1 MSKEKKFYNSLK
13 DIFIGAK
20 VEGVS
25 GYVNL
30 MRIKAKYFE
39 KIEDHLKRDI
49 EERLKNYPNFREE
62 FFDKLYSFFN
72 RYFTQSGSIL
82 FKETPFHHNVYEKI
96 YTDKK
101 DVILFWKTHNLFY
114 VKTDRIFQNLEIEF
128 DGFKFFFDVS
138 NLEHKK
144 AFEKRELVYELDKV
158 RQDKTIV
165 FKVYYSE
172 RGRKT
177 KIDEIKR
184 ELKKKEIKI
193 TDEILG
199 KAFRLFERQSEVD
212 YFINKNA
219 KEFLKEQFKLWL
231 HNYIFEEEGKFS
243 KERIEQ
249 LQILKDIAFKI
260 IDFVSQFEDELLKI
274 WKKPKFVLNSNY
286 VITLD
291 RIAKKGGWEII
302 EKIQKHKG
310 WKEQVKEWQDL
321 GILEKEPKDLI
332 ENTLTGK
339 QLKKEYQ
346 FLPIDTKYF
355 KDLELEILNLF
366 DNLDKSLDG
375 WLIKSENWQAL
386 NTILPKFKEKIQTIY
401 IDPPFNKEQEADYF
415 YSVKFKDATWI
426 TMLENRLRL
435 ARDLL
440 KDTGSIFVRCDYNGN
455 MYVRLLMN
463 EIFGE
468 ENFRNEMILK
478 RTAGL
483 PKRETMNMEVET
495 EYLVYY
501 GKDEEKVI
509 FNQLWTERKPQWMP
523 VMVKYNRGGPT
534 GNPIILEGKKYYP
547 PEGYSWAIGN
557 EIAQR
562 IYKEGRLKIEND
574 KLYVLIDKKTVGTNW
589 TDIPGYVSPSKWGF
603 STENHE
609 KLLKRVIETASN
621 EGDLVMDFFLGSGT
635 TIAVAHKLGRKW
647 IGVEMGNHFYRYET
661 DKGPSGVLVR
671 MKEVLAG
678 KGNHEPCGI
687 SKEIKWKG
695 GGFFKYYELEQYEDT
710 LRKTKYEDSDLF
722 EIPNQSPYS
731 QYVFM
736 KDKKML
742 DALELDFKNSKVKVN
757 LEKLYPNIDI
767 AETLS
772 NLLGKWI
779 KRISENEVEF
789 EEGEKVNLKN
799 LDYRLIK
806 PLIWW

>member
-30 MRIKAKYFE
+30 MRIKARYFE
-39 KIEDHLKRDI
+39 KIEDHLKREI
-49 EERLKNYPNFREE
+49 EEKLKKYPNFREE

-82 FKETPFHHNVYEKI
+82 FKKTPFHYNVYEKI

-193 TDEILG
+193 TDEILE

-249 LQILKDIAFKI
+249 LQILKNIAFKI

-310 WKEQVKEWQDL
+310 WKEQVKEWKDL

-355 KDLELEILNLF
+355 KDLELEILNSF
-366 DNLDKSLDG
+366 DNLDQSLDG

-468 ENFRNEMILK
+468 ENFRNEIVINRRKFQMLGGQTFST
-478 RTAGL
+478 RTETLWFYSKSEKLLFNKIRRKIPNPSWKPLLHL
-483 PKRETMNMEVET
+483 PGNRE
-495 EYLVYY
+495 
-501 GKDEEKVI
+501 KP
-509 FNQLWTERKPQWMP
+509 ER
-523 VMVKYNRGGPT
+523 Y
-534 GNPIILEGKKYYP
+534 IAGKKILP
-547 PEGYSWAIGN
+547 PKGRHFGISQAALD
-557 EIAQR
+557 IA
-562 IYKEGRLKIEND
+562 YKEGRVRFNEKGEVEIFVDTEELNN
-574 KLYVLIDKKTVGTNW
+574 NW
-589 TDIPGYVSPSKWGF
+589 TDIEGYSFTWGF
-603 STENHE
+603 PTENAE
-609 KLLKRVIETASN
+609 ILLKRVIEISSN
-621 EGDLVMDFFLGSGT
+621 PKDIILDFFLGSGT
-635 TIAVAHKLGRKW
+635 TTAVAHKLGRKW
-647 IGVEMGNHFYRYET
+647 IGVEMGDHFYT
-661 DKGPSGVLVR
+661 VVLPR
-671 MKEVLAG
+671 MKKSFVL
-678 KGNHEPCGI
+678 
-687 SKEIKWKG
+687 
-695 GGFFKYYELEQYEDT
+695 
-710 LRKTKYEDSDLF
+710 
-722 EIPNQSPYS
+722 
-731 QYVFM
+731 
-736 KDKKML
+736 
-742 DALELDFKNSKVKVN
+742 
-757 LEKLYPNIDI
+757 
-767 AETLS
+767 
-772 NLLGKWI
+772 
-779 KRISENEVEF
+779 
-789 EEGEKVNLKN
+789 
-799 LDYRLIK
+799 
-806 PLIWW
+806 

>member
-30 MRIKAKYFE
+30 MRIKARYFE
-39 KIEDHLKRDI
+39 KIEDHLKREI
-49 EERLKNYPNFREE
+49 EEKLKKYPNFREE

-82 FKETPFHHNVYEKI
+82 FKKTPFHHNVYEKI

-193 TDEILG
+193 TDEILE

-310 WKEQVKEWQDL
+310 WKEQVKEWKEL
-321 GILEKEPKDLI
+321 GILEKEPEDLI

-366 DNLDKSLDG
+366 DNLDQSLDG

-468 ENFRNEMILK
+468 ENFRNEIVVNRIVKKGFGADRFPTAIDSLFYFVKSEKFIFKGYRKFLDKPKEPWWHDMTSM
-478 RTAGL
+478 TAGRRGGEPRIIFGKKL
-483 PKRETMNMEVET
+483 SPPPGRAWTFSQERINEMEKEGKIRIRCSVCGYTHYKGKWTKCPKCGEEKERVD
-495 EYLVYY
+495 YLVISD
-501 GKDEEKVI
+501 GRE
-509 FNQLWTERKPQWMP
+509 
-523 VMVKYNRGGPT
+523 
-534 GNPIILEGKKYYP
+534 PID
-547 PEGYSWAIGN
+547 
-557 EIAQR
+557 
-562 IYKEGRLKIEND
+562 ND
-574 KLYVLIDKKTVGTNW
+574 W
-589 TDIPGYVSPSKWGF
+589 TDIPGYSFGWNF
-603 STENHE
+603 QTENSE
-609 KLLKRVIETASN
+609 ILLKRVIESTSN
-621 EGDLVMDFFLGSGT
+621 EGDLVLDFFLGSGT
-635 TIAVAHKLGRKW
+635 TTAVAHKLGRKW
-647 IGVEMGNHFYRYET
+647 IGVEMGEHFY
-661 DKGPSGVLVR
+661 SVVLPR
-671 MKEVLAG
+671 MKKVLAYD
-678 KGNHEPCGI
+678 KSGI
-687 SKEIKWKG
+687 SKEKDVKEKYNQQKA

-722 EIPNQSPYS
+722 EVPNQSPYS

-736 KDKKML
+736 KDK
-742 DALELDFKNSKVKVN
+742 
-757 LEKLYPNIDI
+757 
-767 AETLS
+767 
-772 NLLGKWI
+772 
-779 KRISENEVEF
+779 
-789 EEGEKVNLKN
+789 
-799 LDYRLIK
+799 
-806 PLIWW
+806 